1 MYFNEV
7 LFGFYKILYT
17 KSRGFLKGTKKAG
30 LQQIED
36 SEQKTLDII
45 QALKAKDYP
54 NVLKEDNIS
63 SVYKNKKSLK
73 NKDYASL
80 NPMTDLLFVGM
91 AFKSWKNF
99 N

>member
-1 MYFNEV
+1 MKMNLQSTKFDYMYFNEV

-45 QALKAKDYP
+45 QALKAKVTM
-54 NVLKEDNIS
+54 NLINRIIRMCLKRIIS
-63 SVYKNKKSLK
+63 APFIRIKRV
-73 NKDYASL
+73 
-80 NPMTDLLFVGM
+80 
-91 AFKSWKNF
+91 
-99 N
+99 